1 MTLPPDAVR
10 AASGAPTGRTSDHG
24 DIPIGGLAND
34 ALAADQERLTRRA
47 TAEPALPRTRR
58 TVDAGL

>member
-1 MTLPPDAVR
+1 MR
-10 AASGAPTGRTSDHG
+10 AASGARTGRTSDDG
-24 DIPIGGLAND
+24 DIPIRNLVPD

-47 TAEPALPRTRR
+47 TAEPALPRPRR